1 MIKDLDKETKLE
13 DHNEPINNKIDDVER
28 NRLFDSDADIRSI
41 KGNNISTDDMN
52 PILPLSVTNR

>member
-1 MIKDLDKETKLE
+1 MTKLE
-13 DHNEPINNKIDDVER
+13 DHNEPINNKIDDVPR
-28 NRLFDSDADIRSI
+28 IRLFDSDADIRSI